1 MRKAIIY
8 LYITLWVLFSSC
20 QKNTTYHPERVVKGR
35 EWFEPTPYGMEH
47 IQQGSFVIGPTTDEV
62 VDTKTSTKRVSVE
75 AFWMDDTE
83 ITNNEYRQFVFWVR
97 DKLARE
103 LLGETYT
110 DYLITEDRRGVPL
123 DEPEINWME
132 PIEWD
137 EPDYQMAMDELYIP
151 EEERFLYKK
160 EIDTR
165 KLIYDYYWVDYKQA
179 AQRSNS
185 FNYETQK
192 YEGSVVNEEGQRIP
206 IVNRGS
212 FLMHEAVPVYP
223 DTLCWIRDFEY
234 TFNEPFTLKYFS
246 HSAFDDYPVVGVSW
260 SQANAFCNWRTD
272 LQEENNYKVNETPA
286 HDFRLP
292 TESEW
297 EIAARGGLQ
306 NSLYPWGSYYTRNGE
321 GCYIANFKPRRGNY
335 VSDSPTTTTAMT
347 VGEFDPNPYGLY
359 DMAGNVAEWTSTAF
373 FEAGY
378 ETIDDLN
385 PELQYNAKPDD
396 PPVMKRKVIRGGSWK
411 DMSYFIRNSTRSFEY
426 QDTVKSYIGFRCV
439 RTSFK
444 RKLYDH

>member
-8 LYITLWVLFSSC
+8 LYITLWVLFTSC
-20 QKNTTYHPERVVKGR
+20 QKNTTYHPDHLVKGR

-62 VDTKTSTKRVSVE
+62 VDTKMSTKRVSVE

-83 ITNNEYRQFVFWVR
+83 ITNNEYRQFVYWVR
-97 DKLARE
+97 DKRARE

-110 DYLITEDRRGVPL
+110 DFLITEDQRGL
-123 DEPEINWME
+123 LMDEPEINWME

-137 EPDYQMAMDELYIP
+137 DPDYQLAMDELYLR
-151 EEERFLYKK
+151 EEDRFLYKK
-160 EIDTR
+160 AIDTR

-179 AQRSNS
+179 AHRSNS
-185 FNYETQK
+185 FNFETQK
-192 YEGSVVNEEGQRIP
+192 YEGSIVNKEGQIVP
-206 IVNRGS
+206 LVNRRS

-223 DTLCWIRDFEY
+223 DTLCWVRDFEY

-246 HSAFDDYPVVGVSW
+246 HFAFDDYPVVGVSW
-260 SQANAFCNWRTD
+260 AQANAFCNWRTE
-272 LQEENNYKVNETPA
+272 LQEETNLNVNETPA

-297 EIAARGGLQ
+297 EVAARGGLQ

-321 GCYIANFKPRRGNY
+321 GCYIANFKPMRGNY
-335 VSDSPTTTTAMT
+335 VADSPTTTTAMK

-378 ETIDDLN
+378 EAINDMN

-396 PPVMKRKVIRGGSWK
+396 PPVMKRKVVRGGSWK
-411 DMSYFIRNSTRSFEY
+411 DMSYYIRNSTRSFEY

-439 RTSFK
+439 RTSFQS
-444 RKLYDH
+444 KLYDQ